1 MKGMGPSDTKIL
13 LGDYS
18 LAKRPRMAV
27 PGGPTRAARR
37 RARQRLQDKLAR
49 KSSQPATTMVS
60 GPANIASAVLEP
72 DQLPV
77 QAPVTSEPDQ
87 PPVRSFERMVYLAME
102 EASDDD
108 LIPDIGSDGSERSQE
123 DGWEP
128 PVLQPRAS
136 FPPLPAPSPVP
147 PPVVSP
153 DQSPAVPQH
162 EDDDELVLSIG
173 SDDAFS
179 DDAAPATPP
188 RRVQEYD
195 PSRWDSPVRLLTR
208 AQQLDRLFATP
219 SPERKSRK

>member
-1 MKGMGPSDTKIL
+1 
-13 LGDYS
+13 
-18 LAKRPRMAV
+18 MAV
-27 PGGPTRAARR
+27 VGGPTKAARR
-37 RARQRLQDKLAR
+37 RARKRLQDKLA
-49 KSSQPATTMVS
+49 KKTPQPATTAVGCS
-60 GPANIASAVLEP
+60 ANE
-72 DQLPV
+72 
-77 QAPVTSEPDQ
+77 APVVPEPDQ
-87 PPVRSFERMVYLAME
+87 PSVHSFKQLVYLAME

-108 LIPDIGSDGSERSQE
+108 LIPDIGSDGSEHSQE

-153 DQSPAVPQH
+153 DQSPVVPQH

-219 SPERKSRK
+219 SPKRRSR